1 MTVKII
7 LRRKTST
14 LLLLTWMPS
23 FLIVPNRLNSSS
35 NCCGVALNGRF
46 RTYMACASTL
56 KMIRKNVRC
65 SQLKSISSLATSLGF
80 DDTFWIL
87 KAATLS
93 VRTESWRI
101 SNHSGCRRG
110 LFLWFWG
117 CRPGKNCRSWR
128 SIFFHDFYLEH
139 NNKKCHDDENHRK
152 AKCIIWTLN
161 ILHIIQL
168 NHKAVQH
175 NQTKTTARSQ
185 TI

>member
-1 MTVKII
+1 MSDYLYCSLDSAGILKFYKAITKPLDLCMRQNRKTNLSIRLTDDCKNN
-7 LRRKTST
+7 LRRKRST

-23 FLIVPNRLNSSS
+23 FLMVPNRLNSSS
-35 NCCGVALNGRF
+35 NCCGVAFKGRF

-117 CRPGKNCRSWR
+117 CRPGGNCRSWWW
-128 SIFFHDFYLEH
+128 IFFHDFYLEH
-139 NNKKCHDDENHRK
+139 NNK
-152 AKCIIWTLN
+152 IP
-161 ILHIIQL
+161 
-168 NHKAVQH
+168 
-175 NQTKTTARSQ
+175 
-185 TI
+185 